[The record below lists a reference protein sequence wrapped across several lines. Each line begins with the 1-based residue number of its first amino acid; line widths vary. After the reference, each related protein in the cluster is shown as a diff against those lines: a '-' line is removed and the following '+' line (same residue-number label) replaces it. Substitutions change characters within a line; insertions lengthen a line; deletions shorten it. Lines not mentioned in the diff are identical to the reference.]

1 LVRGPR
7 AATLLPRRASRRAEG
22 VPIEDQI
29 RLLALKDGRFS
40 PEAFRFLFEAL
51 PQALKLAGRDKSQG
65 TERHVTG
72 QEVLAGMRA
81 YGTQLFGPLAAAVWR
96 SWGVQ
101 STLDWGR
108 IVFLLVDN
116 GLLNRQE
123 TDTIEDFRDGFDF
136 DEVFVRQYQVP
147 LPDPAAGGEEA

>member
-1 LVRGPR
+1 M
-7 AATLLPRRASRRAEG
+7 
-22 VPIEDQI
+22 
-29 RLLALKDGRFS
+29 LALKDGRYS

-51 PQALKLAGRDKSQG
+51 PHAVRLAGKEKAEG
-65 TERHVTG
+65 TGKHVTG

-81 YGTQLFGPLAAAVWR
+81 HAVQLFGPLAAAVWR
-96 SWGVQ
+96 SWGVRE
-101 STLDWGR
+101 TLDWGQ

-123 TDTIEDFRDGFDF
+123 TDTIEDFRSGFDF

-147 LPDPAAGGEEA
+147 LPDPAGGGEEG